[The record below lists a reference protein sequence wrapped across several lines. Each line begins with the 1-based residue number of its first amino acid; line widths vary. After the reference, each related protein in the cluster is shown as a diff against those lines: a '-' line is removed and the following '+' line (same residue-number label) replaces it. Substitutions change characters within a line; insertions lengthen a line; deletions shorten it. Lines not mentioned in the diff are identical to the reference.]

1 MKTNFTLVIFPIN
14 KISIKLIILRAYII
28 NDNEKKNF
36 QSIIIRKKAIKDDM
50 KINKSCFPCLFD
62 RLKISF
68 ASSLNSDA

>member
-1 MKTNFTLVIFPIN
+1 MFGTQIRKKTCFF
-14 KISIKLIILRAYII
+14 S
-28 NDNEKKNF
+28 EKMRDERKTGGHELQKNF

-68 ASSLNSDA
+68 ASSLKSDA